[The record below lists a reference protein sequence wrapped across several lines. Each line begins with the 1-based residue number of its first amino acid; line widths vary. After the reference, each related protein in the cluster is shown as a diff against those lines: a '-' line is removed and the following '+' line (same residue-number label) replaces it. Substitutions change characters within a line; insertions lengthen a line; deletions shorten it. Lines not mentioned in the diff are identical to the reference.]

1 MRTIYL
7 ECGMGA
13 AGDMLT
19 AALLGLLDDP
29 QPFLD
34 AVNSAGIPGVAVALT
49 DAEQAGIR
57 GLQMRVTVNGV
68 EEHSH
73 DAHGHHHHDDEHHHH
88 NHHDEEQHHH
98 QDDEHHHHSH
108 HHAKLEDIAAMIRGL
123 NLPEAV
129 REKSVAVYTMLAEAE
144 SAVHGKPVGEIH
156 FHEVGTADAVADI
169 VGVCLLMEWLKPERV
184 LASPVHVG
192 SGHVHC
198 AHGFLPVPAPATAY
212 LLRGIP
218 CYGGEI
224 EGELCT
230 PTGAALLK
238 YFVDE
243 FVSMPAM
250 RTEKISY
257 GLGKKVFP
265 KMNAVRAFLG
275 ETESSPAEICEL
287 RCNLDDMT
295 GEAIGFAQE
304 ILLAAG
310 ARDVFTTPVTMK
322 KGRPGIL
329 LTVLC
334 DLRDRDTMLRLIFRH
349 TTTLGV
355 RETLCSRYTLERET
369 ETAHT
374 ADGVVRI
381 KHATGYGV
389 TRTKPEYD
397 DIAAIARAKGCALS
411 EVNLTETEE
420 KP

>member
-1 MRTIYL
+1 MKTIYL
-7 ECGMGA
+7 ECSMGA

-49 DAEQAGIR
+49 EAEQAGIR
-57 GLQMRVTVNGV
+57 GLQMRVTVDGA

-73 DAHGHHHHDDEHHHH
+73 DAHGHRHDGEHR
-88 NHHDEEQHHH
+88 HDHP
-98 QDDEHHHHSH
+98 H

-129 REKSVAVYTMLAEAE
+129 REKSVAVYTLLAEAE
-144 SAVHGKPVGEIH
+144 SEVHGKPVGAVH

-169 VGVCLLMEWLKPERV
+169 VGVCLLMEWLRPDRV

-198 AHGFLPVPAPATAY
+198 AHGILPVPAPATAY

-218 CYGGEI
+218 CYGGAI

-238 YFVDE
+238 YYVDE
-243 FVSMPAM
+243 FVSMPVM
-250 RTEKISY
+250 CTEKIAY

-265 KMNAVRAFLG
+265 RMNAVRAFLG
-275 ETESSPAEICEL
+275 ETEFQPAQICEL

-295 GEAIGFAQE
+295 GEAVGFAQE
-304 ILLAAG
+304 ALLAAG
-310 ARDVFTTPVTMK
+310 ARDVFTSPVMMK

-334 DLRDRDTMLRLIFRH
+334 ELTDRDTMLRLIFRH

-355 RETLCSRYTLERET
+355 RETVCSRYMLNRESETL
-369 ETAHT
+369 HT
-374 ADGVVRI
+374 ADGDVRI
-381 KHATGYGV
+381 KHSSGFGV
-389 TRTKPEYD
+389 SRAKPEYD

-411 EVNLTETEE
+411 EVSLSESAEDS
-420 KP
+420 